1 MNSLAW
7 SLRRLES
14 DLRKQLVM
22 KGKLRT
28 RCAGGLREP
37 LQQQADKDGRGSGGE
52 GCARKSRGPQRQVWV
67 AAAQAGPVPML
78 LSGEFH
84 VFQGEE
90 EWASKF

>member
-1 MNSLAW
+1 
-7 SLRRLES
+7 
-14 DLRKQLVM
+14 M

-67 AAAQAGPVPML
+67 AAAQAGPVPMV